1 MGFSSY
7 RKVIHKHL
15 LHMGFACYIGIR
27 CYSYKGLRK
36 GYHRGFACIGLSYM
50 GYMQGS
56 RGHEGP

>member
-7 RKVIHKHL
+7 RKVLHKHL

-27 CYSYKGLRK
+27 CYSYKGVRT
-36 GYHRGFACIGLSYM
+36 GYHWGLGMYRFKLY